1 MEREKWERGNGL
13 EKRVK
18 RDNLPLIDYKVQSM
32 TDVQPISS
40 SVNVSTGTS
49 WLQSFTNKSSYSL
62 LGL

>member
-49 WLQSFTNKSSYSL
+49 
-62 LGL
+62 